1 MHTDFAL
8 LADAAAIDGS
18 GKLSILGIFDHI
30 SAAEFPT
37 RHDRM
42 TLVFRLVASLE
53 EAGQHEI
60 SIVVRAPAG
69 EELTRMDG
77 QLVVGT
83 PRSGDGQVRMPQV
96 VHMDGFVFPEPGRYS
111 IDITIGG
118 EVIETVALTLTDAG
132 RMAQA

>member
-8 LADAAAIDGS
+8 LADAANIDAS

-30 SAAEFPT
+30 SAADFPT

-42 TLVFRLVASLE
+42 TLVFRLVASLD
-53 EAGQHEI
+53 EAGQHGI
-60 SIVVRAPAG
+60 AITVHSPGG

-77 QLVVGT
+77 QLQVGAS
-83 PRSGDGQVRMPQV
+83 RSGDGQVRMPQV

-111 IDITIGG
+111 IDIAVGDQ
-118 EVIETVALTLTDAG
+118 VIETVALTLTDAG